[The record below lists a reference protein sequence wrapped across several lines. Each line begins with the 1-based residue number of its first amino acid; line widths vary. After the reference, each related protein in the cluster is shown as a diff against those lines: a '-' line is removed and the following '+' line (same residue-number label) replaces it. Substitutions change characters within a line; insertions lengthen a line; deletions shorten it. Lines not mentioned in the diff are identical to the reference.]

1 MRRYGLMQTYD
12 YVTYE
17 QFGRKFF
24 EIACTEERVAAAFGE
39 IAGNEF
45 EMGPM
50 RQGPGGLARVSAKVK
65 IQDPQVK
72 RNLDAMIT
80 FAIRIPLTIEMVVD
94 LRLDKQRFNVD
105 GEITLRASA
114 LAAEPLLLIIDVTKP
129 KPSDIMVHVAA
140 TSIRGELL
148 RVVAGVDGEIRRFIA
163 HYVAD
168 EIDSPQAQEAQ
179 VIDVAEQV
187 TSAWDK

>member
-1 MRRYGLMQTYD
+1 MQQTYD

-17 QFGRKFF
+17 AFGRKFF
-24 EIACTEERVAAAFGE
+24 EIACTEERVGKAFGE

-45 EMGPM
+45 QMGPM
-50 RQGPGGLARVSAKVK
+50 RQGPGGLARISAKVK
-65 IQDPQVK
+65 IHQPQVT

-114 LAAEPLLLIIDVTKP
+114 HAAEPLLLIIDVTKP

-163 HYVAD
+163 QYVAD
-168 EIDSPQAQEAQ
+168 EIDSPQAQKAQ

-187 TSAWDK
+187 ASSWDGG

>member
-168 EIDSPQAQEAQ
+168 EIDSPQAQKAQ